1 MLQQEKIHL
10 IAIFLILLLAVAVRL
25 SFLFQPIRYDE
36 AFTYLVYASK
46 PLHLAF
52 FQNYLPNNHLF
63 HTLLVRTTTL
73 LFGNQ
78 PWIIRLPALF
88 AGTLLIPAS
97 YLTIRMLYN
106 KHAAIL
112 TAAFVASSSI
122 LIEYSTLARGY
133 TIICLIFPVIIGLGL
148 YLKQNRNLLVWC
160 LFTIISV
167 LGFYT
172 IPIMLYP
179 FGIVMM
185 WLFLHYIKKGRNK
198 EQNIFI
204 KDLLICSAG
213 VTLLTM
219 VLYTPVFMESGL
231 KSVFA
236 NRFVTTQSFSYFFKE
251 FPLSLSL
258 VWQQWHRDIP
268 VAVRFILLIGFF
280 TSLFVH
286 NKIARHRISII
297 LPVIVFLLPVLVIQ
311 RVVPYPRVW
320 LFLLPLYI
328 GLSSAGIWY
337 LIGLIKL
344 GDTSAKIMI
353 YTAFA
358 IILSIST
365 GLNVVY
371 TQSVYYSEETGTLI
385 DAEQITLFLKD
396 YLQLGDRVFAVG
408 PADFPLL
415 YYFEKYNVPN
425 NYLLSNTAT
434 ADRILVITNTHEQT
448 VEGVVHSTKTTKG
461 ILNMGEISLNKYSKP
476 ELVQRFMLASLYQLR
491 RNSIKGKT

>member
-1 MLQQEKIHL
+1 MLQQERIHF
-10 IAIFLILLLAVAVRL
+10 IAIFLILLLAIAVRL

-63 HTLLVRTTTL
+63 HTLLVRATTL

-88 AGTLLIPAS
+88 AGILLVPAS

-133 TIICLIFPVIIGLGL
+133 TIVCLIFLVILCL
-148 YLKQNRNLLVWC
+148 SVYLKQNRNLLVWC
-160 LFTIISV
+160 LFATISA

-179 FGIVMM
+179 FGIVMT
-185 WLFLHYIKKGRNK
+185 WLFLHYILKGRNK
-198 EQNIFI
+198 DKNII
-204 KDLLICSAG
+204 LKDLLICLAG
-213 VTLLTM
+213 VTLLTI
-219 VLYTPVFMESGL
+219 VLYIPVFMESGF

-236 NRFVTTQSFSYFFKE
+236 NRFVTSKSFSYFFKE
-251 FPLSLSL
+251 FPHSLYL
-258 VWQQWHRDIP
+258 VWQQWNRDIP
-268 VAVRFILLIGFF
+268 TGISVALLIGFF

-286 NKIARHRISII
+286 KKIARHRISII
-297 LPVIVFLLPVLVIQ
+297 LPVLIFLLPVLVIQ
-311 RVVPYPRVW
+311 RVVPYSRVW
-320 LFLLPLYI
+320 LFLLFLYI
-328 GLSSAGIWY
+328 GVSSAGLWY
-337 LIGLIKL
+337 IVGLIKL
-344 GDTSAKIMI
+344 GDTSAKIMV

-358 IILSIST
+358 LILSVSM

-371 TQSVYYSEETGTLI
+371 TQSVYYSEETGILT
-385 DAEQITLFLKD
+385 DAEQITVYLKD
-396 YLQLGDRVFAVG
+396 YLQPGDRVFAVG

-415 YYFEKYNVPN
+415 YYFEKYNISN
-425 NYLLSNTAT
+425 NYLFSDTAA
-434 ADRILVITNTHEQT
+434 ADRILVITNKSGQT
-448 VEGVVHSTKTTKG
+448 VEEIFNTGQTAKG
-461 ILNMGEISLNKYSKP
+461 ILNLGEFPLNKYSGA
-476 ELVQRFMLASLYQLR
+476 ELVRNFKYAGLYQLIR
-491 RNSIKGKT
+491 KQIK